1 MGGVGVGWSE
11 RGQGKG
17 KTDNKELDTELVSES
32 IMVPFLL
39 LLIHYKTM
47 QTIMYGCTNLNSSNV
62 VSVG

>member
-1 MGGVGVGWSE
+1 MGLGWSE

-47 QTIMYGCTNLNSSNV
+47 QTTIMYRCTNLNSSNV
-62 VSVG
+62 VSVE